1 MLAIQK
7 KLRYQIVKEQFLP
20 DTTEVVSGSD
30 PVLLITAGLSTRNE
44 KNYTHQDLREIQ
56 RP

>member
-20 DTTEVVSGSD
+20 GTAEAVSGSS
-30 PVLLITAGLSTRNE
+30 PVLLITAELSTRNE
-44 KNYTHQDLREIQ
+44 KNYTHQALREIQ